1 MTRIEVKA
9 ERKGRTQHNS
19 AAFRARVSNGQLAG
33 LWMVEAK
40 PGYSAEFWS

>member
-9 ERKGRTQHNS
+9 ERKGKDASQLRCVPCPRKQ
-19 AAFRARVSNGQLAG
+19 RPARG